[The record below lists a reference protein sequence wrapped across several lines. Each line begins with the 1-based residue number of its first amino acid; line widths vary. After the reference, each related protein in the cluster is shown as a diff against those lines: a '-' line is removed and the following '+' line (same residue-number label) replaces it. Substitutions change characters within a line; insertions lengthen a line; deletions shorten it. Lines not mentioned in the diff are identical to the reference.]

1 MPTLQAY
8 YEKHKPEGLEILAI
22 SMDDARDLA
31 EVRKIARQFSF
42 PVAIKSQANFKGLG
56 RIWRMP
62 TKFVIDKDGI

>member
-1 MPTLQAY
+1 
-8 YEKHKPEGLEILAI
+8 
-22 SMDDARDLA
+22 MDDARDLA

-62 TKFVIDKDGI
+62 TTFVIDKDGI